1 MDESASSKKFS
12 SEVLIG
18 GFLKF
23 VTLVGGVIGI
33 VTGVTPIL
41 QVRHSIDGAWTHNL
55 GRIWHDW

>member
-1 MDESASSKKFS
+1 MDEAGSSRKFS

-23 VTLVGGVIGI
+23 VTLVGGVVGI
-33 VTGVTPIL
+33 VTGVIPII
-41 QVRHSIDGAWTHNL
+41 QVRHSIDGTRTHNL